1 MIQTNWSDLFKIR
14 LSNIVSESMDKHDIV
29 KTLIVR
35 KLLRRYK
42 KRAWIRI
49 YCEFKLDRMTPD
61 IYFENLKDKSVI
73 CYEIQKTITKKW
85 EEETIKK
92 YNSYDVP
99 NFNSIDLII
108 VPLRELSNDIRILN
122 KQLDKYIF

>member
-1 MIQTNWSDLFKIR
+1 MNLWIN
-14 LSNIVSESMDKHDIV
+14 DIV

-49 YCEFKLDRMTPD
+49 YCEFKLNGMTPD
-61 IYFENLKDKSVI
+61 IYFENIRTKEVI

-108 VPLRELSNDIRILN
+108 IPLNELSNDIRILN